1 MVKWLK
7 REPVSNGSV
16 QIPNYYENF
25 KDPVNEKLHLQRWP
39 HDHLVDM
46 IQPINISPSKKC
58 SFGLFFRII
67 PHRFMS
73 FHNICF
79 NSKSIKLWMLNC
91 HLMERYQRLVQV
103 PVVVKLLV
111 TSRRSNNQH
120 YLHTVRDFVKINIK
134 TSVNFL
140 FTLVFMFLQSL
151 MLNLLHLDYRQ
162 DSKAQP
168 SC

>member
-1 MVKWLK
+1 
-7 REPVSNGSV
+7 
-16 QIPNYYENF
+16 
-25 KDPVNEKLHLQRWP
+25 
-39 HDHLVDM
+39 
-46 IQPINISPSKKC
+46 
-58 SFGLFFRII
+58 
-67 PHRFMS
+67 
-73 FHNICF
+73 
-79 NSKSIKLWMLNC
+79 MLSC

-140 FTLVFMFLQSL
+140 FTLVFMFLQSV